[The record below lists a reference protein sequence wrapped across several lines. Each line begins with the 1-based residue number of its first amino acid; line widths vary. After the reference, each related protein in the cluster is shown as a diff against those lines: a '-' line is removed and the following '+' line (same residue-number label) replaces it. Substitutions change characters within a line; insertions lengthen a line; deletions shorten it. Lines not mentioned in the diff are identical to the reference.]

1 MVYEPRPKAFFN
13 YEYNKIEYI
22 VNRREIR
29 HNRSMKIHFIGIGG
43 IGVSA
48 LARYYLARGHTV
60 SGSDL
65 VETEITQ
72 ALKEK
77 GAIISIGPH
86 QAGNVPFNADR
97 AIYSPAVQRTNPER
111 EEAERIGERRSG
123 AARVDLS
130 SESKN
135 HFAVLSYPEAV
146 GELTKSHYVVAV
158 SGTHGKS
165 TTTAMI
171 GLILERAGLDPTVI
185 VGTKVREFGNSN
197 CRIGNNGY
205 LRNGKPIL
213 VLEAD
218 EHFASFLNYSPDLIV
233 LTTIEADHLDYYKNL
248 TNILRAFRTY
258 ILRLP
263 QDGIIVANKD
273 DKNVFDV
280 VASSKHLVQYYS
292 AKWTAAEELRK
303 ILQVPGEYNVANAH
317 AALTAAR
324 ALGVQDKVSF
334 QALGAFRGTWRRFE
348 TFELEQPVR
357 YTLVSDYGHHPT
369 EVRVTV
375 GAARAKWP
383 KNELWLVFQLHQ
395 YQRTYFFFRDFE
407 SILARLP
414 VDKLILADIYDVV
427 GREEDAIRQKVS
439 AEKLAQGIQK
449 RKGRKLAET
458 VLWIPTIDGIYDY
471 LQQNLKGEEIVM
483 VMGAG
488 DIYNLTL
495 RLTQGK
501 SRTLE
506 GEITS

>member
-1 MVYEPRPKAFFN
+1 MR
-13 YEYNKIEYI
+13 
-22 VNRREIR
+22 
-29 HNRSMKIHFIGIGG
+29 IHFIGIGG

-48 LARYYLARGHTV
+48 LARYYLTRGHIV

-72 ALKEK
+72 ALKGK
-77 GAIISIGPH
+77 GAVISIGPH

-97 AIYSPAVQRTNPER
+97 VIYSPAVQRTNPER

-130 SESKN
+130 SESEN
-135 HFAVLSYPEAV
+135 HFAVLSYPEAI

-185 VGTKVREFGNSN
+185 VGTKVKEFDPPAGGSN
-197 CRIGNNGY
+197 CRIGESGY
-205 LRNGKPIL
+205 LHKGKPIL

-218 EHFASFLNYSPDLIV
+218 EHFASFLNYFPDLIV

-273 DKNVFDV
+273 DVNVLDV
-280 VASSKHLVQYYS
+280 VADSKHFIQYYS
-292 AKWTAAEELRK
+292 AQWTAAKELRK

-334 QALGAFRGTWRRFE
+334 QALGAFTGTWRRFE
-348 TFELEQPVR
+348 TFELRKPVP

-375 GAARAKWP
+375 GAARTKWP
-383 KNELWLVFQLHQ
+383 ENDLWLVFQPHQ
-395 YQRTYFFFRDFE
+395 YQRTFFFFRDFV
-407 SILARLP
+407 SILSRLP
-414 VDKLILADIYDVV
+414 VEKLILADIYDVA
-427 GREEDAIRQKVS
+427 GREEDAVRKKVS
-439 AEKLAQGIQK
+439 TEELMKEIQK

-458 VLWIPTIDGIYDY
+458 VLWIPTIEGIYDY
-471 LQQNLKGEEIVM
+471 LQQNLKGEEVVM

-495 RLTQGK
+495 RLTEAK
-501 SRTLE
+501 
-506 GEITS
+506 

>member
-1 MVYEPRPKAFFN
+1 MR
-13 YEYNKIEYI
+13 
-22 VNRREIR
+22 
-29 HNRSMKIHFIGIGG
+29 IHFIGIGG

-48 LARYYLARGHTV
+48 LARYYLARGNIV

-65 VETEITQ
+65 VETEITR

-77 GAIISIGPH
+77 GAVISIGPH

-97 AIYSPAVQRTNPER
+97 VIYSPAVQRTNPER
-111 EEAERIGERRSG
+111 EEAERIRDQRSEE
-123 AARVDLS
+123 ARVDLS
-130 SESKN
+130 SESEN
-135 HFAVLSYPEAV
+135 HFSVLSYPEAL

-171 GLILERAGLDPTVI
+171 GLILEKAGLDPTVI
-185 VGTKVREFGNSN
+185 VGTKVKEFDPPAGGSN
-197 CRIGNNGY
+197 CRIGESGY
-205 LRNGKPIL
+205 LHKGKPIL

-218 EHFASFLNYSPDLIV
+218 EHFASFLNYFPDLIV

-273 DKNVFDV
+273 DVNVLDV
-280 VASSKHLVQYYS
+280 VADSKHFIQYYS
-292 AKWTAAEELRK
+292 AQWTAAKELRK

-334 QALGAFRGTWRRFE
+334 QALGAFTGTWRRFE
-348 TFELEQPVR
+348 TFELRKPVP

-375 GAARAKWP
+375 GAARTKWP
-383 KNELWLVFQLHQ
+383 ENDLWLVFQPHQ
-395 YQRTYFFFRDFE
+395 YQRTFFFFRDFV
-407 SILARLP
+407 SILSRLP
-414 VDKLILADIYDVV
+414 VEKLILADIYDVA
-427 GREEDAIRQKVS
+427 GREEDAVRKKVS
-439 AEKLAQGIQK
+439 TEELMKEIQK

-458 VLWIPTIDGIYDY
+458 VLWIPTIEGIYDY
-471 LQQNLKGEEIVM
+471 LQQNLKGEEVVM

-495 RLTQGK
+495 RLTEAK
-501 SRTLE
+501 
-506 GEITS
+506 

>member
-1 MVYEPRPKAFFN
+1 MR
-13 YEYNKIEYI
+13 
-22 VNRREIR
+22 
-29 HNRSMKIHFIGIGG
+29 IHFIGIGG

-48 LARYYLARGHTV
+48 LARYYLTRGHIV

-72 ALKEK
+72 ALKGK
-77 GAIISIGPH
+77 GAVISIGPH

-130 SESKN
+130 SESEN
-135 HFAVLSYPEAV
+135 HFAVLSYPEAI

-185 VGTKVREFGNSN
+185 VGTKVKEFGNSN
-197 CRIGNNGY
+197 CRIGESSY
-205 LRNGKPIL
+205 LHKGKPIL

-218 EHFASFLNYSPDLIV
+218 EHFASFLNYFPDLIV

-273 DKNVFDV
+273 DVNVLDV
-280 VASSKHLVQYYS
+280 VADSKHFIQYYS
-292 AKWTAAEELRK
+292 AQWTAAKELRK

-334 QALGAFRGTWRRFE
+334 QALGAFTGTWRRFE
-348 TFELEQPVR
+348 TFELRKPVP

-375 GAARAKWP
+375 GAARTKWP
-383 KNELWLVFQLHQ
+383 ENDLWLVFQPHQ
-395 YQRTYFFFRDFE
+395 YQRTFFFFRDFV
-407 SILARLP
+407 SILSRLP
-414 VDKLILADIYDVV
+414 VEKLILADIYDVA
-427 GREEDAIRQKVS
+427 GREEDAVRKKVS
-439 AEKLAQGIQK
+439 TEELMKEIQK

-458 VLWIPTIDGIYDY
+458 VLWIPTIEGIYDY
-471 LQQNLKGEEIVM
+471 LQQNLKGEEVVM

-495 RLTQGK
+495 RLTEAK
-501 SRTLE
+501 
-506 GEITS
+506 

>member
-1 MVYEPRPKAFFN
+1 MR
-13 YEYNKIEYI
+13 
-22 VNRREIR
+22 
-29 HNRSMKIHFIGIGG
+29 IHFIGIGG

-48 LARYYLARGHTV
+48 LARYYLARGNIV

-65 VETEITQ
+65 VETEITR

-77 GAIISIGPH
+77 GAVISIGPH

-97 AIYSPAVQRTNPER
+97 VIYSPAVQRTNPER

-130 SESKN
+130 SESEN
-135 HFAVLSYPEAV
+135 HFAVLSYPEAI

-171 GLILERAGLDPTVI
+171 GLILEKAGLDPTVI
-185 VGTKVREFGNSN
+185 VGTKVKEFDPPAGGSN
-197 CRIGNNGY
+197 CRIGESGY
-205 LRNGKPIL
+205 LHKGKPIL

-218 EHFASFLNYSPDLIV
+218 EHFASFLNYFPDLIV

-273 DKNVFDV
+273 DVNVLDV
-280 VASSKHLVQYYS
+280 VADSKHFIQYYS
-292 AKWTAAEELRK
+292 AQWTAAKELRK

-334 QALGAFRGTWRRFE
+334 QALGAFTGTWRRFE
-348 TFELEQPVR
+348 TFELRKPVP

-375 GAARAKWP
+375 GAARTKWP
-383 KNELWLVFQLHQ
+383 ENDLWLVFQPHQ
-395 YQRTYFFFRDFE
+395 YQRTFFFFRDFV
-407 SILARLP
+407 SILSRLP
-414 VDKLILADIYDVV
+414 VEKLILADIYDVA
-427 GREEDAIRQKVS
+427 GREEDAVRKKVS
-439 AEKLAQGIQK
+439 TEELMKEIQK

-458 VLWIPTIDGIYDY
+458 VLWIPTIEGIYDY
-471 LQQNLKGEEIVM
+471 LQQNLKGEEVVM

-495 RLTQGK
+495 RLTEAK
-501 SRTLE
+501 
-506 GEITS
+506 

>member
-1 MVYEPRPKAFFN
+1 MR
-13 YEYNKIEYI
+13 
-22 VNRREIR
+22 
-29 HNRSMKIHFIGIGG
+29 IHLIGIGG

-48 LARYYLARGHTV
+48 LARYYLAKGNIV

-97 AIYSPAVQRTNPER
+97 IIYSPAVQRTNPER
-111 EEAERIGERRSG
+111 EEAERIQERRSG
-123 AARVDLS
+123 EARVDLS
-130 SESKN
+130 SESEN
-135 HFAVLSYPEAV
+135 HFAVLSYPEALS
-146 GELTKSHYVVAV
+146 ELTKDHYTVAI

-171 GLILERAGLDPTVI
+171 GLILEKAGLDPTVI
-185 VGTKVREFGNSN
+185 VGTKVKEFGNSN

-218 EHFASFLNYSPDLIV
+218 EHFASFLNYFPDLIV
-233 LTTIEADHLDYYKNL
+233 LTTIEQDHLDYYKNL
-248 TNILRAFRTY
+248 TNILRTFRTY
-258 ILRLP
+258 IMRLP
-263 QDGIIVANKD
+263 NDGIIVANRD

-280 VASSKHLVQYYS
+280 VADSKHFIQYYS
-292 AKWTAAEELRK
+292 AQWAAAKELRK

-324 ALGVQDKVSF
+324 ALGVQDKISF
-334 QALGAFRGTWRRFE
+334 QALGAFKGTWRRFE
-348 TFELEQPVR
+348 TFELRKPVP

-395 YQRTYFFFRDFE
+395 YQRTLFFFRDFV
-407 SILARLP
+407 SILSRLP
-414 VDKLILADIYDVV
+414 VDKLILSDIYDVA
-427 GREEDAIRQKVS
+427 GREEDAARKKVS
-439 AEKLAQGIQK
+439 AEKLAKEIQK
-449 RKGRKLAET
+449 RKGRKPFGLIRGRQAET

-471 LQQNLKGEEIVM
+471 LQQNLKGKEIVM

-501 SRTLE
+501 
-506 GEITS
+506 

>member
-1 MVYEPRPKAFFN
+1 MR
-13 YEYNKIEYI
+13 
-22 VNRREIR
+22 
-29 HNRSMKIHFIGIGG
+29 IHFIGIGG

-48 LARYYLARGHTV
+48 LARYYLTRGHIV

-72 ALKEK
+72 ALKGK
-77 GAIISIGPH
+77 GAVISIGPH

-97 AIYSPAVQRTNPER
+97 VIYSPAVQRTNPER

-130 SESKN
+130 SESEN
-135 HFAVLSYPEAV
+135 HFAVLSYPEAI

-185 VGTKVREFGNSN
+185 VGTKVKEFGNSN
-197 CRIGNNGY
+197 CRIGESSY
-205 LRNGKPIL
+205 LHKGKPIL

-218 EHFASFLNYSPDLIV
+218 EHFASFLNYFPDLIV

-273 DKNVFDV
+273 DVNVLDV
-280 VASSKHLVQYYS
+280 VADSKHFIQYYS
-292 AKWTAAEELRK
+292 AQWTAAKELRK

-334 QALGAFRGTWRRFE
+334 QALGAFTGTWRRFE
-348 TFELEQPVR
+348 TFELRKPVP

-375 GAARAKWP
+375 GAARTKWP
-383 KNELWLVFQLHQ
+383 ENDLWLVFQPHQ
-395 YQRTYFFFRDFE
+395 YQRTFFFFRDFV
-407 SILARLP
+407 SILSRLP
-414 VDKLILADIYDVV
+414 VEKLILADIYDVA
-427 GREEDAIRQKVS
+427 GREEDAVRKKVS
-439 AEKLAQGIQK
+439 TEELMKEIQK

-458 VLWIPTIDGIYDY
+458 VLWIPTIEGIYDY
-471 LQQNLKGEEIVM
+471 LQQNLKGEEVVM

-495 RLTQGK
+495 RLTEAK
-501 SRTLE
+501 
-506 GEITS
+506 

>member
-1 MVYEPRPKAFFN
+1 MR
-13 YEYNKIEYI
+13 
-22 VNRREIR
+22 
-29 HNRSMKIHFIGIGG
+29 IHFIGIGG

-48 LARYYLARGHTV
+48 LARYYLTRGHIV

-72 ALKEK
+72 ALKGK
-77 GAIISIGPH
+77 GAVISIGPH

-97 AIYSPAVQRTNPER
+97 VIYSPAVQRTNPER

-130 SESKN
+130 SESEN
-135 HFAVLSYPEAV
+135 HFAVLSYPEAI

-185 VGTKVREFGNSN
+185 VGTKVKEFGNSN
-197 CRIGNNGY
+197 CRIGESSY
-205 LRNGKPIL
+205 LHKGKPIL

-218 EHFASFLNYSPDLIV
+218 EHFASFLNYFPDLIV

-273 DKNVFDV
+273 DVNVLDV
-280 VASSKHLVQYYS
+280 VADSKHFIQYYS
-292 AKWTAAEELRK
+292 AQWTAAKELRK

-334 QALGAFRGTWRRFE
+334 QALGAFTGTWRRFE
-348 TFELEQPVR
+348 TFELRKPVS

-375 GAARAKWP
+375 GAARTKWP
-383 KNELWLVFQLHQ
+383 ENDLWLVFQPHQ
-395 YQRTYFFFRDFE
+395 YQRTFFFFRDFV
-407 SILARLP
+407 SILSRLP
-414 VDKLILADIYDVV
+414 VEKLILADIYDVA
-427 GREEDAIRQKVS
+427 GREEDAVRKKVS
-439 AEKLAQGIQK
+439 TEELMKEIQK

-458 VLWIPTIDGIYDY
+458 VLWIPTIEGIYDY
-471 LQQNLKGEEIVM
+471 LQQNLKGEEVVM

-495 RLTQGK
+495 RLTEAK
-501 SRTLE
+501 
-506 GEITS
+506 

>member
-1 MVYEPRPKAFFN
+1 MR
-13 YEYNKIEYI
+13 
-22 VNRREIR
+22 
-29 HNRSMKIHFIGIGG
+29 IHFIG

-48 LARYYLARGHTV
+48 LARYYLARGNIV

-65 VETEITQ
+65 VETEITR

-77 GAIISIGPH
+77 GAVISIGPH
-86 QAGNVPFNADR
+86 QAGDVPFNAAR
-97 AIYSPAVQRTNPER
+97 VIYSPAAQRTNPER
-111 EEAERIGERRSG
+111 EEAERIRDQRSEE
-123 AARVDLS
+123 ARVDLS
-130 SESKN
+130 SESEN
-135 HFAVLSYPEAV
+135 HFSVLSYPEAL

-171 GLILERAGLDPTVI
+171 GLILEKAGLDPTVI
-185 VGTKVREFGNSN
+185 VGTKVKEFDPPAGGSN
-197 CRIGNNGY
+197 CRIGESGY
-205 LRNGKPIL
+205 LHKGKPIL

-218 EHFASFLNYSPDLIV
+218 EHFASFLNYFPDLIV
-233 LTTIEADHLDYYKNL
+233 LTSIEADHLDYYKNL

-317 AALTAAR
+317 AALTPAR

-348 TFELEQPVR
+348 TFELRKPVP
-357 YTLVSDYGHHPT
+357 YTLVSAYGHHPT

-375 GAARAKWP
+375 GAARTKWP
-383 KNELWLVFQLHQ
+383 ENDLWLVFQPHQ
-395 YQRTYFFFRDFE
+395 YQRTFFFFRDFV
-407 SILARLP
+407 SILSRLP
-414 VDKLILADIYDVV
+414 VEKLILADIYDVA
-427 GREEDAIRQKVS
+427 GRVEDAVRKKVS
-439 AEKLAQGIQK
+439 TEELMKEIQK

-458 VLWIPTIDGIYDY
+458 VLWIPTIEGIYDY
-471 LQQNLKGEEIVM
+471 LQQNLKGEEVVM

-495 RLTQGK
+495 RLTEAK
-501 SRTLE
+501 
-506 GEITS
+506 